1 MKACSFLHL
10 SSDLERV
17 VKLVFEGGNESLI
30 FPLVESYPRPAD
42 VQWRVTGVGCEKGYV
57 GGWDWGNMSAKAEL
71 WRRAFASIRS

>member
-17 VKLVFEGGNESLI
+17 VQLVFEGGNESLI

-42 VQWRVTGVGCEKGYV
+42 VQ
-57 GGWDWGNMSAKAEL
+57 
-71 WRRAFASIRS
+71 